1 TGLDIPQDVKELVF
15 DPNYYVPNGFV
26 INKDRPMDVIYN
38 PGGTEIRPAHLV
50 ADKPDWVRTASSAN
64 PYSILM
70 DPAVYCRFLAK
81 WPDNTVHG
89 IYV

>member
-1 TGLDIPQDVKELVF
+1 
-15 DPNYYVPNGFV
+15 
-26 INKDRPMDVIYN
+26 IYN
-38 PGGTEIRPAHLV
+38 PGGIEIRPAHLV

-81 WPDNTVHG
+81 WPDNTVHEV
-89 IYV
+89 YRKWENHMEMHYLNHVLQADAPLMS